1 MSTYPTIAA
10 GQEITA
16 SLLTSML
23 PNMVVKQANTDR
35 TTSTFAADPELTFN
49 LAAGGSYF
57 VEFFLLLGGTTTG
70 DIQTRWAVPS
80 GASGLRSV
88 IGPSTV
94 AADANADN
102 ITTRQGAHVFGTATL
117 YSGVRNAT
125 GQIFQAYEWGVLLS
139 SGTGGAV
146 TLEWAQGTTNATAS
160 RVNAG
165 SLLRVTRI
173 S

>member
-1 MSTYPTIAA
+1 MSRYPVITA
-10 GQEITA
+10 GQEINA

-23 PNMVVKQANTDR
+23 PNMVVKQATTDR
-35 TTSTFAADPELTFN
+35 TNNTFSTDPELTTT
-49 LAAGGSYF
+49 LDAGAAYF

-80 GASGLRSV
+80 GAGGLKNV
-88 IGPSTV
+88 MGPGST
-94 AADANADN
+94 AADGSADN
-102 ITTRQGAHVFGTATL
+102 ITARLGTHGFTVAIL

-125 GQIFQAYEWGVLLS
+125 AILFGAYEYSYITAGAG
-139 SGTGGAV
+139 GTLA
-146 TLEWAQGTTNATAS
+146 LEWAQGTTNATAS
-160 RVNAG
+160 RVAAG